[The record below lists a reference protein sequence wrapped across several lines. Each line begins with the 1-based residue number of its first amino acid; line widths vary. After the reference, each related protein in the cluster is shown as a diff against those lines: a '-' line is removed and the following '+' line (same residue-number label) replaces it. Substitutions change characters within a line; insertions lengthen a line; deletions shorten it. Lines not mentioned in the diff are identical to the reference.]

1 MIEINLYF
9 AADANQLSGFALQIS
24 SCKISLGEV
33 AEWPKAAVLKT
44 VVPVTV
50 PWVRILPSPL
60 IKKERLAE
68 TCKPFLF
75 GVSLDDLMK

>member
-1 MIEINLYF
+1 
-9 AADANQLSGFALQIS
+9 
-24 SCKISLGEV
+24 
-33 AEWPKAAVLKT
+33 
-44 VVPVTV
+44 
-50 PWVRILPSPL
+50 L